1 MMNVYE
7 TTKIL
12 GAAFNAD
19 EFELYLIN
27 EIDRVDEEMSKLEP
41 YNYKYQELKIKKD
54 TLQGI
59 REAYYNLKK

>member
-19 EFELYLIN
+19 KFELYLVN
-27 EIDRVDEEMSKLEP
+27 EIDKIDDEMSKLEP
-41 YNYKYQELKIKKD
+41 NNYKYEELKIRKN
-54 TLQGI
+54 TLQEI
-59 REAYYNLKK
+59 REKYYNLKK